1 MKKIRFFRKKPK
13 NTCKEQDKGCRPPRR
28 HDDREPPPPPAMFAY
43 GKKLPTPVTLPKA
56 ETDAAN
62 VKNYPENYPSD
73 AVNILDA
80 MSFGKGLVLLGSMS
94 LRSQQYAGDY
104 DGFEKVK
111 MKGSVNSVLGKL
123 RRRFQQMIRHLQS
136 MKNVWIGDI
145 KAGVVEDWRVLH
157 KDAHVIDGRLV
168 GYDYNHS
175 KSVLHH
181 LVAKKVISSKEA
193 QEADALLKPSL
204 SPEAFL
210 KAKDSIKFHIV
221 RWTPKE
227 VLANKK
233 VLRDGST
240 MTLEQAF
247 HTPGIAKMDVIS
259 LVQNNRFT
267 DFSVI
272 YEFSAGGTILNPE
285 KIDIETSLK
294 EAVIAYKAKGNY
306 FKLLKRVFALAK
318 YQNDTKTIDVLAPI
332 FNSDL
337 GRLYHVIGD
346 IGTLVSLLEDHKGVP
361 LETIRYEIEQ
371 FINRLANVY
380 SLADYLEN
388 EDAILRDIHA
398 ILRLPKDKL
407 AHGLSGLSDHL
418 ETFLQEYSKPIV
430 EALKL

>member
-1 MKKIRFFRKKPK
+1 M
-13 NTCKEQDKGCRPPRR
+13 
-28 HDDREPPPPPAMFAY
+28 
-43 GKKLPTPVTLPKA
+43 
-56 ETDAAN
+56 TDLGN
-62 VKNYPENYPSD
+62 VKDYPENYPSD
-73 AVNILDA
+73 AVKILDA

-104 DGFEKVK
+104 DGYERVK
-111 MKGSVNSVLGKL
+111 MKGSVESVLSRL
-123 RRRFQQMIRHLQS
+123 RQRFQQMIRNLQS
-136 MKNVWIGDI
+136 MRNVWIGDI
-145 KAGVVEDWRVLH
+145 KAGVVEDWRVLSR
-157 KDAHVIDGRLV
+157 DAHIINGKLV
-168 GYDYNHS
+168 GYDYKHS

-181 LVAKKVISSKEA
+181 LLAKRIISSEEA
-193 QEADALLKPSL
+193 QDAGYMLRPSL
-204 SPEAFL
+204 SPEDFL
-210 KAKDSIKFHIV
+210 KARDSIKFHIV
-221 RWTPKE
+221 RWTPAE

-233 VLRDGST
+233 TLRGGST

-247 HTPGIAKMDVIS
+247 HTPGIAKMDTIS

-318 YQNDTKTIDVLAPI
+318 YQNDTKTIDVLAPV

-337 GRLYHVIGD
+337 GRLYHVVGD
-346 IGTLVSLLEDHKGVP
+346 IGTLLSLLQDHTGVP
-361 LETIRYEIEQ
+361 IETVRYEIDQ
-371 FINRLANVY
+371 FVNRLSNVY
-380 SLADYLEN
+380 SLEGYLKN
-388 EDAILRDIHA
+388 EDIILRDIHA
-398 ILRLPKDKL
+398 ILRLPQDKL

-418 ETFLQEYSKPIV
+418 EKFLQEYSKPVV

>member
-1 MKKIRFFRKKPK
+1 MKKIRFKVKPK
-13 NTCKEQDKGCRPPRR
+13 PTCKEEDKNFRPPRR
-28 HDDREPPPPPAMFAY
+28 DDDEDPNPPPAMFAF
-43 GKKLPTPVTLPKA
+43 GKKPPTPVTLPTTGT
-56 ETDAAN
+56 ESAN
-62 VKNYPENYPSD
+62 VKNYPDNYPAD

-104 DGFEKVK
+104 DGYEQVK
-111 MKGSVNSVLGKL
+111 MKGSVDSVLGRL

-136 MKNVWIGDI
+136 MKNVYIGDI
-145 KAGVVEDWRVLH
+145 KAGVVEEFRVLS
-157 KDAHVIDGRLV
+157 KDAHVINGKLV
-168 GYDYNHS
+168 GYDYKHS

-181 LVAKKVISSKEA
+181 LVAKKVISPKEA
-193 QEADALLKPSL
+193 QKAGALLKPSL

-210 KAKDSIKFHIV
+210 KAKDEIKFHIV

-272 YEFSAGGTILNPE
+272 YEFHAGKTILNPE
-285 KIDIETSLK
+285 RIDIETSLK
-294 EAVIAYKAKGNY
+294 EAVIAYKSKGNF

-318 YQNDTKTIDVLAPI
+318 YQNDTKTIDTLAPV

-346 IGTLVSLLEDHKGVP
+346 IGTLISLLEDHKGVP
-361 LETIRYEIEQ
+361 METVRYEIDQ
-371 FINRLANVY
+371 FVNRLANVY
-380 SLADYLEN
+380 SLEDYLKN
-388 EDAILRDIHA
+388 EDVILRDIHA
-398 ILRLPKDKL
+398 ILRLPKERL

-418 ETFLQEYSKPIV
+418 EKFLQEYSKPIV
-430 EALKL
+430 KALKL